1 MGVDELFERARRA
14 TVSNLKPYLD
24 MAGTGQRAAGQFRVK
39 WLRRGLLIFWWI
51 AAILTGLAL
60 CVDLLFSVAGNI
72 ALRQRPGEEIA
83 LITIQSFAGS
93 LGLTSLLFDLWV
105 VGALSYLARVW
116 RQRSRGGHEK
126 AKVWRVVASV
136 AIILGRPSTFLVA
149 FLFSFIP
156 NSWWLLWPIKFG
168 LLPPLALLVSGA
180 INIFS
185 LYIAF
190 TLFVL
195 TVILLPI
202 KIFQAVFNI
211 SNSLFLSKAQGAV
224 FFGTMIQ
231 FWYWFT
237 GNELPPVEEVP
248 DDSKGARF
256 ATPKEI
262 DALRAENGMAFGH
275 VEGSPLLLQNEK
287 HVLIMASTRSG
298 KGVSLIIPHLLRYPG
313 SAFVLDP
320 KGENAIATG
329 RQRGALNDKVL
340 YLDPFGISGK
350 PKARFNPLARFTPD
364 NMEAESKALAAA
376 LVMGERGIRDHWTGS
391 AQQLL
396 AAVIL
401 HVVTSPAVLPEE
413 KDLGTVRALL
423 LRNINSVLELMLES
437 DAADGLLARLA
448 SSFLQTPEKEFGSIL
463 STAQR
468 ETEILDNPF
477 IVASLAASGPGEE
490 VNFADWHKG
499 TMSVFLCLSAPKFPV
514 FSRWL
519 RLVLTSALDEM
530 TDSLNP
536 PPVPVCFML
545 DELATLGHLQAV
557 ENAVGLAAGY
567 GIQLVTVFQD
577 VAQMRDLYKGRWAS
591 FVGNAGVRAVF
602 SLDDYE
608 TAHYW
613 SQFMGGRLFETT
625 SHQQDIYG
633 MTKGQSKGETM
644 RPLRSPERLMLEF
657 SKDKMLVLPQG
668 SRPIV
673 SGRVAYFNDPALA
686 GLWDD
691 PRGEQEKQP
700 EADAPPPVVAPV
712 PQKKDDVFKKRE
724 ESSKLNLPHLKK

>member
-39 WLRRGLLIFWWI
+39 WLRRGLLIFWWV

-202 KIFQAVFNI
+202 KIFQAIFNI

-376 LVMGERGIRDHWTGS
+376 LVMGERGVRDHWTGS

-673 SGRVAYFNDPALA
+673 SGRVAYL
-686 GLWDD
+686 GSL
-691 PRGEQEKQP
+691 QKTEKI
-700 EADAPPPVVAPV
+700 V
-712 PQKKDDVFKKRE
+712 R
-724 ESSKLNLPHLKK
+724 

>member
-1 MGVDELFERARRA
+1 MGVDELFERAKRA

-477 IVASLAASGPGEE
+477 IVAGLAASGPGEE

-700 EADAPPPVVAPV
+700 EAAAPPPVVAPV
-712 PQKKDDVFKKRE
+712 PQEKEDVFKKRE
-724 ESSKLNLPHLKK
+724 KYSKLNLPPLKK

>member
-1 MGVDELFERARRA
+1 
-14 TVSNLKPYLD
+14 
-24 MAGTGQRAAGQFRVK
+24 MADTGQRAAGPFRVK
-39 WLRRGLLIFWWI
+39 WLRRGLLTLWWL

-211 SNSLFLSKAQGAV
+211 SNSLFLSKAQSAV
-224 FFGTMIQ
+224 FFGTMVH

-514 FSRWL
+514 FNRWL
-519 RLVLTSALDEM
+519 RLVLTAALDEM

-536 PPVPVCFML
+536 PPMPVCFML

-657 SKDKMLVLPQG
+657 SRDKMLVLPQG

-712 PQKKDDVFKKRE
+712 PQEKDDVFKKRE
-724 ESSKLNLPHLKK
+724 KYSKLNLPPLKK

>member
-1 MGVDELFERARRA
+1 MGVDELFERAKRA

-536 PPVPVCFML
+536 PPMPVCFML

-657 SKDKMLVLPQG
+657 SRDKMLVLPQG

-691 PRGEQEKQP
+691 PRGGQEKQP
-700 EADAPPPVVAPV
+700 EGDAPPPVVAPV
-712 PQKKDDVFKKRE
+712 PQEKDDVFKKRE
-724 ESSKLNLPHLKK
+724 KYSKLNLPPLKK